1 VPRGRRRFVDFWAT
15 LVLANYIKKMEQTR
29 IELSLGFKL
38 LRDRNETKRK
48 ELENKVV
55 AAQYE
60 VLDVQNHIHAT
71 KEQNRKTLQVKE
83 RELNKLQI
91 KLLMENQRKGTLE

>member
-48 ELENKVV
+48 ELESKVV

-71 KEQNRKTLQVKE
+71 K
-83 RELNKLQI
+83 
-91 KLLMENQRKGTLE
+91 